1 MNRSIAIILG
11 LGSVLLAGCAGL
23 GKGRLAGPK
32 QYTTVTADGWAL
44 SLLRYQPASEPG
56 PRLPVILCHGL
67 SYNATFWDL
76 AEEVSL
82 AKYLQRAGY
91 DVWVPSL
98 RGAGWSTK
106 PPLSRLRQLFLRGD
120 LRTVGGVFTSAGRGA
135 LKLNWNVDDHVRGD
149 VPAILKFVTEKTGRK
164 KVFWVGHS
172 MGGIILVAHLAGRKD
187 EDRLAGFVALGVPV
201 FVIPPLS
208 EPLKLMAES
217 RGAFELSNVLVST
230 NLPALLGAIGG
241 GKLAS
246 PIDVLFYN
254 PANVS
259 EKVVRRLSIAGTEDI
274 SPGQLAQLVDMVS
287 AGSFRSADG
296 KIDHTAALGRMTVP
310 ALFCVGTVDNL
321 ATVAAVKKLYRR
333 WGAKEKAFR
342 LFGVV
347 NAQRGD
353 YGHDDLVIGRRAR
366 KEVYPVIRRWLDG
379 RCGVKPRLE
388 LPLLPLA
395 GVRLK

>member
-1 MNRSIAIILG
+1 MKRSIAVILA
-11 LGSVLLAGCAGL
+11 LGAVSLAGCGGL
-23 GKGRLAGPK
+23 GKGKLAAPV
-32 QYTTVTADGWAL
+32 QHTTVTADGWAL
-44 SLLRYQPASEPG
+44 SLLHYQPASDPG

-76 AEEVSL
+76 ADEVSL
-82 AKYLQRAGY
+82 AKFLQQAGY

-106 PPLSRLRQLFLRGD
+106 PPLSRLRQLFRGD
-120 LRTVGGVFTSAGRGA
+120 LRTAGGVFTSAGRGA

-149 VPAILKFVTEKTGRK
+149 IPAILNFVAEKTGRK
-164 KVFWVGHS
+164 KAFWVGHS
-172 MGGIILVAHLAGRKD
+172 MGGMVLVAHLAGRAD

-201 FVIPPLS
+201 FIIPPLS
-208 EPLKLMAES
+208 EPLKMMAES
-217 RGAFELSNVLVST
+217 RGAFELSNVVVST
-230 NLPALLGAIGG
+230 NLPAVLGAIGG

-259 EKVVRRLSIAGTEDI
+259 PDVVRRLNIAGTDDI

-287 AGSFRSADG
+287 TGSFRSADG
-296 KIDHTAALGRMTVP
+296 KTDHTAALGRMTVP
-310 ALFCVGTVDNL
+310 ALFCAGTVDNL
-321 ATVAAVKKLYRR
+321 ATVGAVKKLYHQ
-333 WGAKEKAFR
+333 WGAKEKSFR

-347 NAQRGD
+347 NAQRSD

-366 KEVYPVIRRWLDG
+366 LEVYPVIRRWLDD
-379 RCGVKPRLE
+379 RCGIKPRLE
-388 LPLLPLA
+388 LPLPLA
-395 GVRLK
+395 GVKLK

>member
-1 MNRSIAIILG
+1 MKRSIAVILAIG
-11 LGSVLLAGCAGL
+11 AVSLAGCTGL
-23 GKGRLAGPK
+23 GKGKLAGPV
-32 QYTTVTADGWAL
+32 QHTTVTADGWAL
-44 SLLRYQPASEPG
+44 SLLHYQPASDPG
-56 PRLPVILCHGL
+56 PRPPVILCHGL

-76 AEEVSL
+76 ADEVSL

-106 PPLSRLRQLFLRGD
+106 PPLSRLRQLFRGD
-120 LRTVGGVFTSAGRGA
+120 FRTAGGVFTSAGRGV

-149 VPAILKFVTEKTGRK
+149 IPAILKFVTEKTGRK

-172 MGGIILVAHLAGRKD
+172 MGGMILVAHLAGRND
-187 EDRLAGFVALGVPV
+187 EDRVAGFVALGVPV

-208 EPLKLMAES
+208 KPLKLMAES
-217 RGAFELSNVLVST
+217 RGAFELTNMLVST

-287 AGSFRSADG
+287 GGSFRSADG
-296 KIDHTAALGRMTVP
+296 KTDHTAALGRMTVP

-379 RCGVKPRLE
+379 RCGVKPRL
-388 LPLLPLA
+388 LGLSLA